1 MLNVSNV
8 SNKINVVIKTKINEK
23 GKENLRMKLKS
34 YNLGKEFN
42 YAIAVLKL
50 NIVNGESEG
59 ETKNSLVVNL
69 IPKVQYITPFVSE
82 KLAKEY
88 HDELFLLDKLIMFLE
103 IGEDGRVVLED
114 NIVDNVIEN
123 ICME

>member
-1 MLNVSNV
+1 MSNVSNV
-8 SNKINVVIKTKINEK
+8 SDKINVIVKCQLNKSSA
-23 GKENLRMKLKS
+23 ENLRKKLKS

-42 YAIAVLKL
+42 YAIAVFKL
-50 NIVNGESEG
+50 NIVNGES

-69 IPKVQYITPFVSE
+69 IPKIQYITPFVSE

-88 HDELFLLDKLIMFLE
+88 HDELLKIDKLIMFLE
-103 IGEDGRVVLED
+103 IGKDGRVILKD
-114 NIVDNVIEN
+114 DIVENMIEN